1 MSDDLRKPH
10 HAYHHGNL
18 REAVL
23 AVARRAIDQGAYE
36 TLSLRE
42 LAKQAGVSTNAPYRH
57 FASKNEILAEV
68 AASGFRELTMRFENF
83 VEPNAKKRLIGLCDV
98 YTEFAVS
105 CPHLYRVMFYPKS
118 RDFGLALTNTSIYL
132 LGCSVTFLL
141 MFTAL
146 DPLNK
151 MYTYSRD
158 LSISDTYGLSR
169 SLTRAVAVMWDIIIF
184 FVITLRIYRIVDTA
198 NVYFALRKDHKRL
211 PG

>member
-57 FASKNEILAEV
+57 FASMNEILAEV

-83 VEPNAKKRLIGLCDV
+83 VEPNTKKRLIGLCDV

-105 CPHLYRVMFYPKS
+105 CPHLYRVMFGLERPGVWAFT
-118 RDFGLALTNTSIYL
+118 DFPTLQAAANAG
-132 LGCSVTFLL
+132 FDRLL
-141 MFTAL
+141 MATEAACAPAQL
-146 DPLNK
+146 DPVEL
-151 MYTYSRD
+151 
-158 LSISDTYGLSR
+158 
-169 SLTRAVAVMWDIIIF
+169 
-184 FVITLRIYRIVDTA
+184 
-198 NVYFALRKDHKRL
+198 HKRANAIWSVVHGWARLTIDGMLDFQPHGVL
-211 PG
+211 PPASTIAAPIINAW